1 MHNIIL
7 ATDSAC
13 DVPYAVIKENDIH
26 VLPFHITF
34 GDKDFTDGVTITR
47 DALYKMAEE
56 TGSLPRTSA
65 ISPADFTDF
74 FAELLKKGDA
84 VIYLSLGAHFSS
96 AYQNACH
103 AAADFENVYVV
114 DTGSLSSGEGLV
126 LLEAIRLKNAGAAAA
141 EIHDALSDFSK
152 RCDAS
157 FVLDQLAYMHKGGR
171 CSGTAALGANLLGIK
186 PCLSVRDGK
195 LGMEK
200 KYRGKLKMV
209 IGRYIEER
217 LAETEVEDS
226 HVFLTDAGVDPE
238 IRTYAAALL
247 QQSGKFKTIYQ
258 TDAGCVISS
267 HCGPGTLGIL
277 FVRKEQN

>member
-1 MHNIIL
+1 MQNIIL

-13 DVPYAVIKENDIH
+13 DVPHSLIKENDIH
-26 VLPFHITF
+26 VLPFHILF
-34 GDKDFTDGVTITR
+34 GDQDFTDGVTITR

-56 TGSLPRTSA
+56 NGALPRTAA
-65 ISPADFTDF
+65 ISPADFADF
-74 FAELLKKGDA
+74 FATLLKKGDA
-84 VIYLSLGAHFSS
+84 VVFLSIGAHFSS
-96 AYQNACH
+96 AYQNACL

-126 LLEAIRLKNAGAAAA
+126 LLEAIRLKNAGTPAA
-141 EIHDALSDFSK
+141 EMHAALSDFSK

-157 FVLDQLAYMHKGGR
+157 FILSQLDYMHKGGR
-171 CSGTAALGANLLGIK
+171 CSGITALGANLLGIK
-186 PCLSVRDGK
+186 PCLSVREGK

-217 LAETEVEDS
+217 LAETAAEDS

-238 IRTYAAALL
+238 IRAYAMELL
-247 QQSGKFKTIYQ
+247 QKSGKFQTIYR

-277 FVRKEQN
+277 FVRK